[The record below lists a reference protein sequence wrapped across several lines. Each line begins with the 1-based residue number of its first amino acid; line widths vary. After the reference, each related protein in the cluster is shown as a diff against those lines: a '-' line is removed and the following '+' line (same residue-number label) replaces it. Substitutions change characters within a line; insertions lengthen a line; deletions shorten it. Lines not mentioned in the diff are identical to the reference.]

1 MAASID
7 GIVLGITDKGAP
19 ATTPPASISS
29 LSNISEQWGSART
42 ANAKNAKPGLLR
54 VFYPSSADQQQPVVA
69 AVSLG
74 AQKAAPS
81 TAPDA
86 LPTSA
91 DVYLRNE
98 RLERTRAAAGKGTR
112 ALRDASTY
120 EGADELPRRTFAV
133 DSMHSPHAAAEG
145 ANLAAWTVNHFKT
158 KGATPRSHSFRRDPT
173 LQGGK
178 DITIVPLTSEQSN
191 LDDAAKRALVDAG
204 DELKGKIDPAHQ
216 LSWYTGETYA
226 QAQNLAREWAEMPA
240 NFLTPSTFCAR
251 AQDAFKGVPNT
262 SVIARDEAW
271 AKEKKMNTFLSVA
284 AGTDE
289 PAKFLEIHYTGAT
302 AAGKKEA
309 PTLAFVG
316 KGITFDSGGISL
328 KPGANM
334 KLMRADMGGAAA
346 VVAAAWAIAKLG
358 LPINL
363 SVVTPLTEN
372 MPSGKATKPGDII
385 ETMKGLTV
393 EVDNTDAEGRLVLA
407 DALTYVSRDFKPH
420 TIIDVATLTGA
431 VLHALGHVYSAAFVE
446 DESLWQEIKA
456 AGEAEADPFWRMPL
470 SESFLYSIDS
480 SNADLCN
487 RGMPAGSAVAAIFLK
502 QFVEGLPERGG
513 DGNGVRYLHADIA
526 GSMEDN
532 KGSDYQDRAL
542 TGRPPPIFS
551 LPDSSTHTDRF
562 ARNSSYLLRRNEL
575 DLAALPVGFPRTAR
589 AQQYWTHRS
598 RCTTIILKTALL
610 LGPMPPSDI
619 RLSDLSASLSTRY
632 GPSPTAALR
641 SKCEHALTPFIAAI
655 YRRHARLQST
665 PNGSSSTDPRPNPFA
680 PLTSAST
687 DPRFL
692 TASRSLSS
700 HAGTVWSIS
709 PSPLGAKL
717 AIGCEDVRVRL
728 IDIAQG
734 RFEHLDQCSP
744 KTTNTTHQA
753 ASHPHRRSKPSGRP

>member
-1 MAASID
+1 MSATKNTTTTID
-7 GIVLGITDKGAP
+7 GVVLGITDSGAP
-19 ATTPPASISS
+19 ICNPAPNITSIDVSAS
-29 LSNISEQWGSART
+29 WAAART
-42 ANAKNAKPGLLR
+42 ANSKNAKPGLLR
-54 VFYPSSADQQQPVVA
+54 VFYPQSPEQPVVA

-74 AQKAAPS
+74 AQKEAPS

-86 LPTSA
+86 LPSSA
-91 DVYLRNE
+91 DLYLRNE
-98 RLERTRAAAGKGTR
+98 RLERTRAAAAKGTR

-120 EGADELPRRTFAV
+120 DGADELPRRTFAV
-133 DSMHSPHAAAEG
+133 DVMHSPHAAAEG
-145 ANLAAWTVNHFKT
+145 ANLAAWAVNHFKT
-158 KGATPRSHSFRRDPT
+158 KGATPRSHSFRRDPS

-178 DITIVPLTSEQSN
+178 DITIVPLASAEQTS
-191 LDDAAKRALVDAG
+191 DDAAAAKRALVDAG

-226 QAQNLAREWAEMPA
+226 FAQNLAREWAETPA
-240 NFLTPSTFCAR
+240 NLLTPSIFCAR
-251 AQDAFKGVPNT
+251 AQDVFKGIPNT
-262 SVIARDEAW
+262 SVIVRDEAW

-289 PAKFLEIHYTGAT
+289 PAKFLEIHYKGAQ
-302 AAGKKEA
+302 AAGKAEA
-309 PTLAFVG
+309 PMLAFVG
-316 KGITFDSGGISL
+316 KGITFDSGGISI

-513 DGNGVRYLHADIA
+513 DGKGVRYLHADIA
-526 GSMEDN
+526 GTMEDN
-532 KGSDYQDRAL
+532 KGNDYQDRAL
-542 TGRPPPIFS
+542 TGRPVRTLIE
-551 LPDSSTHTDRF
+551 F
-562 ARNSSYLLRRNEL
+562 ARRFSVL
-575 DLAALPVGFPRTAR
+575 
-589 AQQYWTHRS
+589 
-598 RCTTIILKTALL
+598 
-610 LGPMPPSDI
+610 
-619 RLSDLSASLSTRY
+619 Y
-632 GPSPTAALR
+632 G
-641 SKCEHALTPFIAAI
+641 
-655 YRRHARLQST
+655 
-665 PNGSSSTDPRPNPFA
+665 
-680 PLTSAST
+680 
-687 DPRFL
+687 
-692 TASRSLSS
+692 
-700 HAGTVWSIS
+700 
-709 PSPLGAKL
+709 
-717 AIGCEDVRVRL
+717 
-728 IDIAQG
+728 
-734 RFEHLDQCSP
+734 
-744 KTTNTTHQA
+744 
-753 ASHPHRRSKPSGRP
+753 